1 MFFFY
6 IPNEPM
12 NGLVLQRRVFLVFFS
27 LSADICSAGPFRYSS
42 LARFRTRVFHRVTV
56 IYFFFYRFLENMRK
70 KSFSMCCNSVNRDCR
85 YRLIGYGIFILVPPG
100 RERILAVIFYY
111 LQAIR
116 VIFSGK
122 RKVKRFRL
130 KINARTFDS
139 GLVVQMVPT
148 RENETIWR
156 QCNVSVLK
164 SVRKCKF
171 RWNHSQPLDMIDR
184 NPLGI
189 NFR

>member
-1 MFFFY
+1 
-6 IPNEPM
+6 
-12 NGLVLQRRVFLVFFS
+12 
-27 LSADICSAGPFRYSS
+27 
-42 LARFRTRVFHRVTV
+42 
-56 IYFFFYRFLENMRK
+56 
-70 KSFSMCCNSVNRDCR
+70 MCCNSVNRDCR

-116 VIFSGK
+116 VIFSRK

-148 RENETIWR
+148 RENETI
-156 QCNVSVLK
+156 
-164 SVRKCKF
+164 
-171 RWNHSQPLDMIDR
+171 
-184 NPLGI
+184 
-189 NFR
+189 